1 MLLRLSL
8 IAKLSLATSLILL
21 STMGLFAFINVEQL
35 EKLLYEEAIIDVDK
49 LSETIIRT
57 THYHMLENNLKRA
70 YQIIDE
76 VGSQRETIER
86 IRMVNK
92 FGLVTHSTDPKET
105 GLYLDKKAEACS
117 MCHSGPSPLVHAT
130 TMNRSRLFINR
141 EGKEVLGLAKAI
153 YNEERC
159 FTAPCHFHP
168 KEAKVLGVLDVIVSL
183 DQMHQKVYAYRNE
196 IIVLTI
202 LQISLIALCLTFLT
216 QRLVNRPVRAMVQH
230 AHLIGGGDLDATVK
244 VKNRDELGEL
254 AEAFN
259 GMTKNLKKARVELE
273 DWGKNLENK
282 VEERTQE
289 IKKIQSQL
297 VRSEKLASLGE
308 LVAGIA
314 HEINNPLTGIL
325 VFASL
330 LSSDSKLDPSLKG
343 DLDLIVKE
351 TQRCARI
358 VKGLLDFSR
367 ESMPQKKTS
376 SLNAIMDATLT
387 LVCNQSS
394 FHDINVIKEYNPDI
408 PEMLLDPN
416 QIEQVFINLLLN
428 ACHAIGGPGE
438 IRIRTGVDQQRE
450 EAYASITDNGCGI
463 PEENLPKIFDPF
475 FSTKENKGT
484 GLGLSVSY
492 GIIEGHGGRIEVQS
506 TVGAGTTFTCRLPLS
521 HEGAPDTAP
530 KTEASPAPPEDSA

>member
-1 MLLRLSL
+1 MPLRLSL
-8 IAKLSLATSLILL
+8 IAKLSLAISIILL
-21 STMGLFAFINVEQL
+21 ATMGLFAYINVAQL
-35 EKLLYEEAIIDVDK
+35 EKLLYEEAVTDADK

-76 VGSQRETIER
+76 VGTQRGIIER

-92 FGLVTHSTDPKET
+92 FGLVTHSTDSKEI

-130 TMNRSRLFINR
+130 TMNRSRVFTSR
-141 EGKEVLGLAKAI
+141 DGKEVLGLAKAI

-183 DQMHQKVYAYRNE
+183 DPMHQKVYAYRNE
-196 IIVLTI
+196 IIVLTVM
-202 LQISLIALCLTFLT
+202 QIGLIAICLTFLT
-216 QRLVNRPVRAMVQH
+216 QRLVNRPVRALVQH
-230 AHLIGGGDLDATVK
+230 AHLIGAGDLDATVT
-244 VKNRDELGEL
+244 VKNRDELGDL

-259 GMTKNLKKARVELE
+259 GMTANLKKARGELE
-273 DWGKNLENK
+273 DWGKNLEQK

-297 VRSEKLASLGE
+297 VHSEKLASLGE

-330 LSSDSKLDPSLKG
+330 LSSDSKLDPALKG

-367 ESMPQKKTS
+367 ESMPQKKPA

-387 LVCNQSS
+387 LICNQAC

-408 PEMLLDPN
+408 PEMNVDPN

-428 ACHAIGGPGE
+428 ACHAINGPGE
-438 IRIRTGVDQQRE
+438 IRIRTGLDRE
-450 EAYASITDNGCGI
+450 RQEAYASITDTGCGI

-492 GIIEGHGGRIEVQS
+492 GIVEGHGGRIEVQS
-506 TVGAGTTFTCRLPLS
+506 TVGVGTTFTCWLPLN
-521 HEGAPDTAP
+521 HTGALEAAAVAGGTA
-530 KTEASPAPPEDSA
+530 APPPEPA

>member
-1 MLLRLSL
+1 MPLRLSL
-8 IAKLSLATSLILL
+8 IAKLSLAISLILL
-21 STMGLFAFINVEQL
+21 TTMGLFAYINVEQL
-35 EKLLYEEAIIDVDK
+35 EKLLFEEAVIDADK

-86 IRMVNK
+86 IRMINK
-92 FGLVTHSTDPKET
+92 FGLVTHSTDNKEI
-105 GLYLDKKAEACS
+105 GLFLDKKAEACS

-130 TMNRSRLFINR
+130 TMNRSRLFTSK
-141 EGKEVLGLAKAI
+141 EGREVLGIAKAI

-196 IIVLTI
+196 IIVLTVM
-202 LQISLIALCLTFLT
+202 QIGLIALCLTFLT
-216 QRLVNRPVRAMVQH
+216 QRLVNRPVRALVRH
-230 AHLIGGGDLDATVK
+230 AHLIGGGDLDARVS
-244 VKNRDELGEL
+244 VKNRDELGDL

-259 GMTKNLKKARVELE
+259 GMTINLKKARVELE
-273 DWGKNLENK
+273 DWGKNLEDK

-297 VRSEKLASLGE
+297 VHSEKLASLGE

-367 ESMPQKKTS
+367 ESMPQKKPS

-387 LVCNQSS
+387 LICNQAC

-408 PEMLLDPN
+408 PEMHMDPN

-438 IRIRTGVDQQRE
+438 IRIRTGFDQERK
-450 EAYASITDNGCGI
+450 EAYAAITDNGCGI
-463 PEENLPKIFDPF
+463 PEDNLSKIFDPF

-492 GIIEGHGGRIEVQS
+492 GIIEGHGGSIDVQS
-506 TVGAGTTFTCRLPLS
+506 TVGVGTTFTCWLPLD
-521 HEGAPDTAP
+521 HEGALEAASATA
-530 KTEASPAPPEDSA
+530 ASPAPQEPA

>member
-1 MLLRLSL
+1 MPLRLSL
-8 IAKLSLATSLILL
+8 ITKLSLAISLILL
-21 STMGLFAFINVEQL
+21 ATMGLFAYINIEQL
-35 EKLLYEEAIIDVDK
+35 EKLLYEEAVIDADK
-49 LSETIIRT
+49 LSETVVRT

-76 VGSQRETIER
+76 VGSQRGTIER

-92 FGLVTHSTDPKET
+92 FGMVTHSTDSKET

-130 TMNRSRLFINR
+130 SMNRSRIFTNR

-168 KEAKVLGVLDVIVSL
+168 REAKVLGVLDVIVSL

-196 IIVLTI
+196 IIVLTVM
-202 LQISLIALCLTFLT
+202 QIGLIALCLTFLS
-216 QRLVNRPVRAMVQH
+216 QRLVNRPVRALVHH
-230 AHLIGGGDLDATVK
+230 AHLIGGGDLDVTVT
-244 VKNRDELGEL
+244 VKNRDELGDL

-259 GMTKNLKKARVELE
+259 KMTRNLKKARVELE
-273 DWGKNLENK
+273 DWGKNLEDK

-289 IKKIQSQL
+289 IRKIQSQL
-297 VRSEKLASLGE
+297 VHSEKLASLGE

-330 LSSDSKLDPSLKG
+330 LSSDSKLDPALKG

-367 ESMPQKKTS
+367 ESMPQKKPS

-387 LVCNQSS
+387 LICNQAC
-394 FHDINVIKEYNPDI
+394 FHDIDVIKEYNPDI

-438 IRIRTGVDQQRE
+438 IRIRTGLDQERK
-450 EAYASITDNGCGI
+450 EAYAAITDNGCGI
-463 PEENLPKIFDPF
+463 PEENLSKIFDPF

-506 TVGAGTTFTCRLPLS
+506 TVGIGTTFTCRLPLND
-521 HEGAPDTAP
+521 EGTREAATA
-530 KTEASPAPPEDSA
+530 ASPAAPPEPP

>member
-1 MLLRLSL
+1 MPLRLSL
-8 IAKLSLATSLILL
+8 IAKLSLAISLILL
-21 STMGLFAFINVEQL
+21 ATMGLFAYINVEQL
-35 EKLLYEEAIIDVDK
+35 EKLLYEEAVIDADK

-76 VGSQRETIER
+76 VGSQRGTIER

-92 FGLVTHSTDPKET
+92 FGLVTHSTDNKET
-105 GLYLDKKAEACS
+105 GLFLDKKAEACS

-130 TMNRSRLFINR
+130 TMNRSRLFTNR
-141 EGKEVLGLAKAI
+141 EGREVLGLAKAI

-159 FTAPCHFHP
+159 YTAPCHFHP

-196 IIVLTI
+196 IIVLTVM
-202 LQISLIALCLTFLT
+202 QIGLIALCLTFLT
-216 QRLVNRPVRAMVQH
+216 QRLVNRPVRALVRH
-230 AHLIGGGDLDATVK
+230 ANLIGGGDLDARVS
-244 VKNRDELGEL
+244 VKNRDELGDL

-259 GMTKNLKKARVELE
+259 GMTINLKKARVELE
-273 DWGKNLENK
+273 DWGKNLEEK
-282 VEERTQE
+282 VEQRTQE

-297 VRSEKLASLGE
+297 VHSEKLASLGE

-367 ESMPQKKTS
+367 ESMPQKKPS

-387 LVCNQSS
+387 LICNQAC

-408 PEMLLDPN
+408 PEMHMDPN

-438 IRIRTGVDQQRE
+438 IRIRTGLDQERE

-463 PEENLPKIFDPF
+463 PEPARPNLFTAF
-475 FSTKENKGT
+475 FSTKGEGGS
-484 GLGLSVSY
+484 GLGLMTTKKTV
-492 GIIEGHGGRIEVQS
+492 EAHGGSIALASSGS
-506 TVGAGTTFTCRLPLS
+506 TGSEFVIIIPQKWDNHS
-521 HEGAPDTAP
+521 
-530 KTEASPAPPEDSA
+530 SP

>member
-1 MLLRLSL
+1 MPLRLSL
-8 IAKLSLATSLILL
+8 IAKLSLAISLILL
-21 STMGLFAFINVEQL
+21 ATMGLFAYINVEQL
-35 EKLLYEEAIIDVDK
+35 EKLLYEEAVIDADK

-76 VGSQRETIER
+76 VGAQRGTIER

-92 FGLVTHSTDPKET
+92 FGLVTHSTDNKET
-105 GLYLDKKAEACS
+105 GLFLDKKAEACS

-130 TMNRSRLFINR
+130 TMNRSRLFTNR
-141 EGKEVLGLAKAI
+141 EGREVLGLAKAI

-159 FTAPCHFHP
+159 YTAPCHFHP

-196 IIVLTI
+196 IIVLTVM
-202 LQISLIALCLTFLT
+202 QIGLIALCLTFLT
-216 QRLVNRPVRAMVQH
+216 QRLVNRPVRALVRH
-230 AHLIGGGDLDATVK
+230 ANLIGGGDLDARVS
-244 VKNRDELGEL
+244 VKNRDELGDL

-259 GMTKNLKKARVELE
+259 GMTINLKKARVELE
-273 DWGKNLENK
+273 DWGKNLEEK
-282 VEERTQE
+282 VEQRTQE

-297 VRSEKLASLGE
+297 VHSEKLASLGE

-367 ESMPQKKTS
+367 ESMPQKKPS

-387 LVCNQSS
+387 LICNQAC

-408 PEMLLDPN
+408 PEMHMDPN

-438 IRIRTGVDQQRE
+438 IRIRTGLDQERE
-450 EAYASITDNGCGI
+450 EAYAAITDNGCGI
-463 PEENLPKIFDPF
+463 PEDNLSKIFDPF

-492 GIIEGHGGRIEVQS
+492 GIIEGHGGSIDVQS
-506 TVGAGTTFTCRLPLS
+506 TVGAGTTFTCWLPLD
-521 HEGAPDTAP
+521 HEGALEAASATAA
-530 KTEASPAPPEDSA
+530 TPAPQEPD